1 MNIDQQNKSNKALL
15 RIREFLFFI
24 SFGVFLI
31 RRLFTD
37 VTLWHFS
44 FDFFWDFREK
54 MEMIYDEYI
63 PIVLLACI
71 AFMLFTT
78 VPKLSR
84 IIVFAALIFVGKMVS
99 IANEDMHMYIMMLLI
114 VAAYEI
120 SAKKI
125 FIFTIGLNI
134 PPLIA
139 TIVAS
144 QRGVIENRI
153 DPGRNR
159 EYLGYNWTTTP
170 MMIFSYALFGYLILR
185 KGKITIWEYL
195 IFNGINAWFFYK
207 TNTRFAFLLVFLV
220 LTFLMVYR
228 LIREQDVPRRLIRN
242 ICILVPH
249 LCFIFIYVITMMYN
263 PDIGIMAKLNRL
275 LSNRFAQCQ
284 YAINLYGYLPFGQP
298 IQWVTIGQSTPDNPP
313 TYVDTAYLQTMLKYG
328 VVSLIV
334 LLLISSYIMYRSFS
348 CKTYSVAIVFCFLLV
363 FGLFEQQPYWVEYN
377 TILLLTFAD
386 WSKIQDAKASLP
398 QLELKHQY

>member
-1 MNIDQQNKSNKALL
+1 MSISEQNKSNKALL

-24 SFGVFLI
+24 SFGIFLI

-37 VTLWHFS
+37 VTLWHFQFSS
-44 FDFFWDFREK
+44 FLRFRENI
-54 MEMIYDEYI
+54 EMIYEEYL
-63 PIVLLACI
+63 PIVLLLSI

-84 IIVFAALIFVGKMVS
+84 LIVFAVLVFTGKMVS
-99 IANEDMHMYIMMLLI
+99 VANEDWHMYISMLLI
-114 VAAYEI
+114 VAAFGI

-125 FIFTIGLNI
+125 FTFVIGLNI

-139 TIVAS
+139 TIIAS
-144 QRGVIENRI
+144 QRGIIENRI
-153 DPGRNR
+153 DPGRHR

-170 MMIFSYALFGYLILR
+170 MMIFSYAVFAYLILR

-195 IFNGINAWFFYK
+195 ILNGINCWFFYK

-228 LIREQDVPRRLIRN
+228 LIREQDAPRKLIRN
-242 ICILVPH
+242 ICILIPH
-249 LCFIFIYVITMMYN
+249 LCFIFIYGITMLYN

-284 YAINLYGYLPFGQP
+284 YAINKYGYLPFGQP

-328 VVSLIV
+328 VVSLV
-334 LLLISSYIMYRSFS
+334 VFLLISSYIMYRAFS
-348 CKTYSVAIVFCFLLV
+348 TKTYSVAIVFCFVLM
-363 FGLFEQQPYWVEYN
+363 FGLFEQQPYWIEYN

-386 WSKIQDAKASLP
+386 WSKIQDAKISVP
-398 QLELKHQY
+398 QLELKRQY